1 MSTPRTQQLTG
12 IDNARIVLS
21 DRVVEGSI
29 ELDDGH
35 ITAVGPR
42 PIRRIGR
49 LDAHGGYLI
58 PGLVDLH
65 SDAIERQWQPRPSAE
80 FEPALAFVET
90 DRHFALAGITTAV
103 DAVAFIDLDAGS
115 RSIDRAQRQWNTIRQ
130 LRGNALIR
138 HELHLRCEVTQPRSV
153 AIAADAL
160 RRSEARLVS
169 AMDHTPEEVIQ
180 ASDGVSAAKTATE
193 IRALAAQARQHG
205 IRFAS
210 HDDPT
215 EASVQAMADLGVD
228 VFEFPVTIG
237 AAKAVAELG
246 LASVVGA
253 PNLLRGRSHIDR
265 LAAADAIAA
274 NLASAVC
281 SDYAPAALL
290 RAVFKLAATNICD
303 LPAAV
308 ALASARPAAIVGL
321 DDRGVIRPGALADLV
336 LVHDH
341 HGLPTATHTLVNGQL
356 VMQAAPTRN
365 PPSLQV
371 SPL

>member
-1 MSTPRTQQLTG
+1 MSTPHTQQLTG
-12 IDNARIVLS
+12 IDNARIVLP
-21 DRVVEGSI
+21 DRVVEGSV
-29 ELDDGH
+29 ELEDGC
-35 ITAVGPR
+35 ISALGPR
-42 PIRRIGR
+42 PTRHTAR
-49 LDAHGGYLI
+49 LDARGGFLI

-65 SDAIERQWQPRPSAE
+65 TDAIERQWQPRPSAE
-80 FEPALAFVET
+80 FEPTLAFVET

-103 DAVAFIDLDAGS
+103 QAVAFIDLDDGA
-115 RSIDRAQRQWNTIRQ
+115 RSIDRAQLQWATIQQ
-130 LRGNALIR
+130 LRDDALVR

-153 AIAADAL
+153 ALATEAL

-180 ASDGVSAAKTATE
+180 AGDGVSAAKTALE
-193 IRALAAQARQHG
+193 IRALAAQARRRG

-215 EASVQAMADLGVD
+215 EASVQAMAELGAD

-237 AAKAVAELG
+237 AAKAVADLG
-246 LASVVGA
+246 LANVVGA
-253 PNLLRGRSHIDR
+253 PNLLRGRSHINR
-265 LAAADAIAA
+265 LGAADAIAA
-274 NLASAVC
+274 GLAGAVC

-290 RAVFKLAATNICD
+290 RAVFKLAAVGVCD

-321 DDRGVIRPGALADLV
+321 DDRGVLRPGALADLV
-336 LVHDH
+336 VVHDH

-356 VMQAAPTRN
+356 VMQAAP
-365 PPSLQV
+365 SLRV
-371 SPL
+371 SPAQAAP